1 MTFKVKGGIQ
11 IGANVA
17 VDSDA
22 LLQQIET
29 TPSIRP
35 TLSLDFAK
43 SQTVD
48 SRANFARASVATVI
62 DQDGIISPSATNQPR
77 IEFAA
82 NGSGLCEGLLIE
94 QSTTNLLSHTAQFHY
109 STGWG
114 NPGNIVV
121 TPYALTSP
129 DGTRTAAK
137 VTDTLDTVSTY
148 HNIGATAVTISPST
162 DYSFSIFAK
171 AGETTNVAIYPV
183 TSGNG
188 ASFNLSTGTV
198 FFNDTGI
205 TGSIKPYAN
214 GWYRCTVSV
223 TSNAAATVA
232 IPRLYLLKPGT
243 SYIGTGNTGV
253 YVWGAQL
260 EAKFDPTSHIPAVTT
275 FTSRSSNAT
284 YQDNT
289 DGLLKYATSNTARY
303 AYNPFT
309 RANNALLIENT
320 ATNLALNSDVFS
332 GTAGITL
339 TSNNIMSPIG
349 TMSGTRITEDTST
362 ARHYTSAG
370 TPTITAN
377 TINTGSIYVKAGTR
391 TKVYLTVGQSGAPYT
406 RSGMIFDMITGTAS
420 LFNIAA
426 APILTVPF
434 VEYVANGWWRI
445 ALATLTTT
453 TDTTIYMEIGGAD
466 ASNAVTYTGTNAYF
480 YVWGV
485 QMEAG
490 CGPTSYIPTGASAVT
505 RAADVIS
512 STAAT
517 RAGETCTMPISSV
530 KMKPYEG
537 TLAIEGRYESN
548 TFPNMYMV
556 GLGDTTTNSL
566 ISFRMQSDNLSFL
579 VYNAGS
585 NQGSSIYKSFAGIGN
600 TAFKAAAAFSNTGWV
615 GTFDGEPI
623 QSAGP
628 GIGVPPYGVISIGG
642 AYSGGVR
649 RAYIK
654 NVTYYPSKLSNTELI
669 SITSS

>member
-43 SQTVD
+43 AQTMD
-48 SRANFARASVATVI
+48 SRATFARASVATVI
-62 DQDGIISPSATNQPR
+62 DQDGIINRSAANQPR

-82 NGSGLCEGLLIE
+82 DGSGVCEGLLIE
-94 QSTTNLLSHTAQFHY
+94 QSTTNLLTYSEQFHY
-109 STGWG
+109 TSGWTTL
-114 NPGNIVV
+114 NAVI
-121 TPYALTSP
+121 TPHAIAAP

-137 VTDTLDTVSTY
+137 LTDTLDVAGTY
-148 HNIGATAVTISPST
+148 HSMNSAVVTITSNT
-162 DYSFSIFAK
+162 DYSFSLFVK
-171 AGETTNVAIYPV
+171 AGEIGNVALYPLSSSNGAFFNL
-183 TSGNG
+183 TSGIVTG
-188 ASFNLSTGTV
+188 ADTGVTGT
-198 FFNDTGI
+198 I
-205 TGSIKPYAN
+205 RPYAN
-214 GWYRCTVSV
+214 GWYRCTAAV
-223 TSNAAATVA
+223 TSNSTQTAASSKVY
-232 IPRLYLLKPGT
+232 PLKPT
-243 SYIGTGNTGV
+243 TNYTGTGNSGV

-260 EAKFDPTSHIPAVTT
+260 EAKFDPTSHVPAVTT

-284 YQDNT
+284 YQDNA

-303 AYNPFT
+303 AYSPFT
-309 RANNALLIENT
+309 RANTALLIENT
-320 ATNLALNSDVFS
+320 ATNLVLYSDVFS
-332 GTAGITL
+332 STAGVTL

-349 TMSGTRITEDTST
+349 TMSGTRVTEDTGT
-362 ARHYTSAG
+362 TRHYTSAG

-377 TINTGSIYVKAGTR
+377 TVNTGSVYVKAGTR

-406 RSGMIFDMITGTAS
+406 RSGMIFDMITGS
-420 LFNIAA
+420 FGLFNIAG

-434 VEYVANGWWRI
+434 AEYVANGWWRI

-490 CGPTSYIPTGASAVT
+490 CGPTSYIPTSAAAVT
-505 RAADVIS
+505 RAADVVS
-512 STAAT
+512 STSAT

-537 TLAIEGRYESN
+537 TLSIEGRYESN
-548 TFPNMYMV
+548 TLPNMYIV

-585 NQGSSIYKSFAGIGN
+585 NQGSSIYKSFFGIGN
-600 TAFKAAAAFSNTGWV
+600 NAFKAAAAFSNTGWV
-615 GTFDGEPI
+615 GCFDGEPV
-623 QSAGP
+623 QTAGP
-628 GIGVPPYGVISIGG
+628 GIGVPPYGIITIGG

-654 NVTYYPSKLSNTELI
+654 NVTYYPSKLSNTELL